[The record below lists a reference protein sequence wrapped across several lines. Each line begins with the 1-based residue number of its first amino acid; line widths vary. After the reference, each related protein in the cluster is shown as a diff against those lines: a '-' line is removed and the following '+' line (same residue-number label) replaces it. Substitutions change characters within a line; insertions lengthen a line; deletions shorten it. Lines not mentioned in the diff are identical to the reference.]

1 MHLFSFLKYF
11 KVPRKVSFSKII
23 KKDNLQVFNHIANF
37 ENYSSY
43 IPGCTNAKLIQKED
57 EYEVGELEFN
67 FLLRNYFIK
76 SKNFLSVNTISIKQ
90 IEGPF
95 ESFDGE
101 WKVSEIDNQN
111 TEVTFKAEFQLPF
124 LLNNLLPDRVIDDFC
139 KVAIEAFVDRVTKD

>member
-1 MHLFSFLKYF
+1 
-11 KVPRKVSFSKII
+11 VPRKLSLSKNIDGDHRQI
-23 KKDNLQVFNHIANF
+23 FNHIANF

-43 IPGCTNAKLIQKED
+43 IPGCTNAKLLQKED
-57 EYEVGELEFN
+57 KYEVGELEFN
-67 FLLRNYFIK
+67 FLLKSYSIK
-76 SKNFLSVNTISIKQ
+76 SKNLLSDNTIFIKQ

-124 LLNNLLPDRVIDDFC
+124 LLNNLLPDKVIDNFC
-139 KVAIEAFVDRVTKD
+139 KVAIEAFVDRITKE

>member
-1 MHLFSFLKYF
+1 M
-11 KVPRKVSFSKII
+11 PRKVSFSKII

-76 SKNFLSVNTISIKQ
+76 SKNLLSVNTISIKQ

-95 ESFDGE
+95 ESFEGE

-124 LLNNLLPDRVIDDFC
+124 LLNNLLPDKVIDNFC
-139 KVAIEAFVDRVTKD
+139 KVAIEAFVDRITKE

>member
-1 MHLFSFLKYF
+1 M
-11 KVPRKVSFSKII
+11 PRRVSFSKNID
-23 KKDNLQVFNHIANF
+23 KDHRQIFNQIANF

-67 FLLRNYFIK
+67 FLLRNYSIK
-76 SKNFLSVNTISIKQ
+76 SKNFLLGNTILIKQ

-111 TEVTFKAEFQLPF
+111 TEVTFKAEFKLPF
-124 LLNNLLPDRVIDDFC
+124 LLNNLLPDKVIDNFC
-139 KVAIEAFVDRVTKD
+139 KVAIEAFVDRITKD

>member
-1 MHLFSFLKYF
+1 
-11 KVPRKVSFSKII
+11 
-23 KKDNLQVFNHIANF
+23 
-37 ENYSSY
+37 
-43 IPGCTNAKLIQKED
+43 
-57 EYEVGELEFN
+57 VGELEFN

-76 SKNFLSVNTISIKQ
+76 SKNLLSVNTISIKQ

-139 KVAIEAFVDRVTKD
+139 KVAIEAFVDRVTKE

>member
-1 MHLFSFLKYF
+1 M
-11 KVPRKVSFSKII
+11 PRKLSLSKNIDGDHRQI
-23 KKDNLQVFNHIANF
+23 FNHIANF

-43 IPGCTNAKLIQKED
+43 IPGCTNAKLLQKED
-57 EYEVGELEFN
+57 KYEVGELEFN
-67 FLLRNYFIK
+67 FLLKSYSIK
-76 SKNFLSVNTISIKQ
+76 SKNLLSDNTIFIKQ

-101 WKVSEIDNQN
+101 WKVSEIDNHN

-124 LLNNLLPDRVIDDFC
+124 LLNNLLPDKVIDNFC

>member
-1 MHLFSFLKYF
+1 M
-11 KVPRKVSFSKII
+11 PRKLSLSKNIDGDHRQI
-23 KKDNLQVFNHIANF
+23 FNHIANF

-43 IPGCTNAKLIQKED
+43 IPGCTNAKLLQKED
-57 EYEVGELEFN
+57 KYEVGELEFN
-67 FLLRNYFIK
+67 FLLKSYSIK
-76 SKNFLSVNTISIKQ
+76 SKNLLSDNTIFIKQ

-124 LLNNLLPDRVIDDFC
+124 LLNNLLPDKVIDNFC
-139 KVAIEAFVDRVTKD
+139 KVAIEAFVDRVTKE

>member
-1 MHLFSFLKYF
+1 M
-11 KVPRKVSFSKII
+11 PRRVSFSKNID
-23 KKDNLQVFNHIANF
+23 KDHRQIFNHIANF

-43 IPGCTNAKLIQKED
+43 IPGCTNAKLIQKDD

-67 FLLRNYFIK
+67 FLLRNYSIK
-76 SKNFLSVNTISIKQ
+76 SKNFLLGNTILIKQ

-101 WKVSEIDNQN
+101 RKVSEIDNQN
-111 TEVTFKAEFQLPF
+111 TEVTFKAEFKLPF
-124 LLNNLLPDRVIDDFC
+124 LLNNLLPDKVIDNFC

>member
-1 MHLFSFLKYF
+1 M
-11 KVPRKVSFSKII
+11 PRKVSFSKII
-23 KKDNLQVFNHIANF
+23 EKDNSQVFNHIANF

-95 ESFDGE
+95 ESFEGE

>member
-1 MHLFSFLKYF
+1 M
-11 KVPRKVSFSKII
+11 PRRVSFSKNID
-23 KKDNLQVFNHIANF
+23 KDHRQIFNHIANF

-67 FLLRNYFIK
+67 FLLRNYSIK
-76 SKNFLSVNTISIKQ
+76 SKNFLLGNTILIKQ

-111 TEVTFKAEFQLPF
+111 TEVTFNAEFKLPF
-124 LLNNLLPDRVIDDFC
+124 LLNNLLPDKVIDNFC
-139 KVAIEAFVDRVTKD
+139 KVAIEAFVDRITKE

>member
-1 MHLFSFLKYF
+1 M
-11 KVPRKVSFSKII
+11 PRKLSLSKNIDGDHRQI
-23 KKDNLQVFNHIANF
+23 FNHIANF

-43 IPGCTNAKLIQKED
+43 IPGCTNAKLLQKED
-57 EYEVGELEFN
+57 KYEVGELEFN
-67 FLLRNYFIK
+67 FLLKSYSIK
-76 SKNFLSVNTISIKQ
+76 SKNLLSDNTIFIKQ

-124 LLNNLLPDRVIDDFC
+124 LLNNLLPDKVIDNFC
-139 KVAIEAFVDRVTKD
+139 KVAIEAFVDRITKE

>member
-1 MHLFSFLKYF
+1 
-11 KVPRKVSFSKII
+11 VPRKLSLSKNIDGDHRQI
-23 KKDNLQVFNHIANF
+23 FNHIANF

-43 IPGCTNAKLIQKED
+43 IPGCTNAKLLQKED
-57 EYEVGELEFN
+57 KYEVGELEFN
-67 FLLRNYFIK
+67 FLLKSYSIK
-76 SKNFLSVNTISIKQ
+76 SKNLLSDNTIFIKQ

-111 TEVTFKAEFQLPF
+111 TEVTFKAEFKLPF
-124 LLNNLLPDRVIDDFC
+124 LLNNLLPDKVIDNFC

>member
-1 MHLFSFLKYF
+1 M
-11 KVPRKVSFSKII
+11 PRRVIFSKNID
-23 KKDNLQVFNHIANF
+23 KDHRQVFNHIANF

-67 FLLRNYFIK
+67 FLLRNYSIK
-76 SKNFLSVNTISIKQ
+76 SKNFLLGNTILIKQ

-95 ESFDGE
+95 ELFDGE

-111 TEVTFKAEFQLPF
+111 TEVTFKAEFKLPF
-124 LLNNLLPDRVIDDFC
+124 LLNNLLPDKVIDNFC
-139 KVAIEAFVDRVTKD
+139 KVAIEAFVDRITKE

>member
-1 MHLFSFLKYF
+1 M
-11 KVPRKVSFSKII
+11 PRRVSFSKNID
-23 KKDNLQVFNHIANF
+23 KDHRQIFNHIANF

-67 FLLRNYFIK
+67 FLLRNYSIK
-76 SKNFLSVNTISIKQ
+76 SKNFLLGNNIFIKQ

-111 TEVTFKAEFQLPF
+111 TEVTFKAEFKLPF
-124 LLNNLLPDRVIDDFC
+124 LLNNLLPDKVIDNFC
-139 KVAIEAFVDRVTKD
+139 KVAIEAFVDRVTKE

>member
-1 MHLFSFLKYF
+1 M
-11 KVPRKVSFSKII
+11 PRKVSFSKII
-23 KKDNLQVFNHIANF
+23 EKDNHKVFNHIANF

-76 SKNFLSVNTISIKQ
+76 SKNLLSVNTISIKQ

-95 ESFDGE
+95 ESFEGE

-111 TEVTFKAEFQLPF
+111 TEVTFRAEFQLPF
-124 LLNNLLPDRVIDDFC
+124 LINNLLPDRVIDDFC
-139 KVAIEAFVDRVTKD
+139 KVAIEAFVDRVTRE

>member
-1 MHLFSFLKYF
+1 M
-11 KVPRKVSFSKII
+11 PRKVSFSKNID
-23 KKDNLQVFNHIANF
+23 KDQRQIFNHIANF

-67 FLLRNYFIK
+67 FLLRNYSIK
-76 SKNFLSVNTISIKQ
+76 SKNFLLGNTILIKQ

-111 TEVTFKAEFQLPF
+111 TEVTFKAEFKLPF
-124 LLNNLLPDRVIDDFC
+124 LLNNLLPDKVIDNFC
-139 KVAIEAFVDRVTKD
+139 KVAIEAFVDRITKD

>member
-1 MHLFSFLKYF
+1 M
-11 KVPRKVSFSKII
+11 PRKVSFSKII
-23 KKDNLQVFNHIANF
+23 EKDNSQVFNHIANF

-76 SKNFLSVNTISIKQ
+76 SKNLLSVNTISIEQ

-95 ESFDGE
+95 ESFEGE

-139 KVAIEAFVDRVTKD
+139 KVAIEAFVDRVTRE

>member
-1 MHLFSFLKYF
+1 M
-11 KVPRKVSFSKII
+11 PRKVSFSKII
-23 KKDNLQVFNHIANF
+23 EKDNSQVFNHIANF

-76 SKNFLSVNTISIKQ
+76 SKNLLSVNTISIKQ

-95 ESFDGE
+95 ESFEGE

-139 KVAIEAFVDRVTKD
+139 KVAIEAFVGRVTRE

>member
-1 MHLFSFLKYF
+1 M
-11 KVPRKVSFSKII
+11 PRKVSFSKII
-23 KKDNLQVFNHIANF
+23 EKDNLQVFNHIANF

-76 SKNFLSVNTISIKQ
+76 SKNLLSVNTISIKQ

-139 KVAIEAFVDRVTKD
+139 KVAIEAFVDRVTRE